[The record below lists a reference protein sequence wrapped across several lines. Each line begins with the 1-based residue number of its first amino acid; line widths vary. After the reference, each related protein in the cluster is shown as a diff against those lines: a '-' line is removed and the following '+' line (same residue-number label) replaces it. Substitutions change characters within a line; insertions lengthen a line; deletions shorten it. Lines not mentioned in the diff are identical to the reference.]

1 MHFDFDQRIKQLR
14 VNLGRTSFNFQFED
28 LFDKKEWLNMTLPQR
43 KNLER
48 EFRIF
53 IEKHDHLR
61 IPYTS
66 EDHIRM
72 RMYNSFY
79 DYNEIKNN
87 FKSYV

>member
-14 VNLGRTSFNFQFED
+14 ANLGRTSFNFQFED
-28 LFDKKEWLNMTLPQR
+28 LFDKQEWLNMSIPQR
-43 KNLER
+43 KNSER

-53 IEKHDHLR
+53 IENHDHLR

-72 RMYNSFY
+72 HMYNSFY

>member
-14 VNLGRTSFNFQFED
+14 ENLGRTSFNFQFED
-28 LFDKKEWLNMTLPQR
+28 LFDKQEWLNMSIPQR
-43 KNLER
+43 KNSER

-53 IEKHDHLR
+53 IENHEHLR

-72 RMYNSFY
+72 RMY
-79 DYNEIKNN
+79 
-87 FKSYV
+87 